1 VFRHGRLILE
11 DKPFVEFASIDRQV
25 GRSMK
30 FRISKIVSTF
40 MAEVL
45 EIGVTLEIVEKI
57 DSEQNLRIS
66 RTRKEC

>member
-1 VFRHGRLILE
+1 MFRHGRLKNGGHTIRRIR
-11 DKPFVEFASIDRQV
+11 IDRYKN

-45 EIGVTLEIVEKI
+45 EIGKTLEIVEKI
-57 DSEQNLRIS
+57 DSEQNFINF
-66 RTRKEC
+66 